1 MFSSRK
7 KFLSLGLVL
16 ITSFGILA
24 AGCGGDAKKDEG
36 GKKASATA
44 AADIQKI
51 KDRGVLKVGV
61 KVDVPKFGF
70 KDPQTNKIEGF
81 EIDLSKA
88 IAKKILG
95 DENKIDLTA
104 VVAKTRGP
112 LLDSGEID
120 LCIATFTI
128 TDERKQSYNMT
139 TPYYEDPVGFLVKTD
154 SGIKSI
160 KDLDG
165 KKIAVP
171 QGATTRKGVQ
181 SAADQAG
188 VKVTFVEFPTYSE
201 CKTALSAGR
210 ADAYAMDTSNLL
222 GYKDA
227 STEILPDKIAPQ
239 LYGAATKKD
248 NAALFELVEKNFDD
262 MKKSGEMDKLLDKWG
277 LKK

>member
-1 MFSSRK
+1 MSLSRK
-7 KFLSLGLVL
+7 KILALGVAL

-24 AGCGGDAKKDEG
+24 AGCGGDTKKDDAKK
-36 GKKASATA
+36 TA
-44 AADIQKI
+44 APASDGIQKI

-70 KDPQTNKIEGF
+70 KDPKTGKIEGF

-95 DENKIDLTA
+95 DENKIDLTG

-128 TDERKQSYNMT
+128 TDERKQTYNMT
-139 TPYYEDPVGFLVKTD
+139 TPYYEDPVGFLVKKD
-154 SGIKSI
+154 SGIKSL
-160 KDLDG
+160 KDLNG
-165 KKIAVP
+165 KNIAVP

-181 SAADQAG
+181 DAADQAG
-188 VKVTFVEFPTYSE
+188 IQVNFIEFPTYSE

-222 GYKDA
+222 GYRDDA
-227 STEILPDKIAPQ
+227 TELLPDKIAPQ

-248 NAALFELVEKNFDD
+248 NKALFDLVEKTFED
-262 MKKSGEMDKLLDKWG
+262 MKKSGEMDQL
-277 LKK
+277 LKKWDLK

>member
-1 MFSSRK
+1 MILSRK
-7 KFLSLGLVL
+7 RFLTLGLAV
-16 ITSFGILA
+16 ITAFGLFA
-24 AGCGGDAKKDEG
+24 AGCGGDTKKEG
-36 GKKASATA
+36 ATKPATA
-44 AADIQKI
+44 TNDGIQKI
-51 KDRGVLKVGV
+51 KDRGILKVGV

-70 KDPQTNKIEGF
+70 KDPKTNKIEGF
-81 EIDLSKA
+81 EIDLAKI

-95 DENKIDLTA
+95 DENKIDLTG

-128 TDERKQSYNMT
+128 TDERKQTYNMT
-139 TPYYEDPVGFLVKTD
+139 SPYYEDPVGFLVKKD
-154 SGIKSI
+154 SGITSI
-160 KDLDG
+160 KDLNG
-165 KKIAVP
+165 KNIAVP

-181 SAADQAG
+181 DAADKAG
-188 VKVTFVEFPTYSE
+188 VKVTFSEFPTYSE

-222 GYKDA
+222 GYIDD

-239 LYGAATKKD
+239 FYGAATKKD
-248 NAALFELVEKNFDD
+248 NTVLFELIEKTFED
-262 MKKSGEMDKLLDKWG
+262 MKKSGEMDKLLAKWN